1 MALTGKV
8 ASQADY
14 LKSLGAAEVV
24 SKIVYLNGPI
34 AYREIR
40 LFFVKA
46 EFVCHYLRMA
56 LTTQAL

>member
-1 MALTGKV
+1 MTGKL
-8 ASQADY
+8 ASQEEY

-24 SKIVYLNGPI
+24 SKIVYVNGPV
-34 AYREIR
+34 AYHEIR

-46 EFVCHYLRMA
+46 EFVCHYLRIA